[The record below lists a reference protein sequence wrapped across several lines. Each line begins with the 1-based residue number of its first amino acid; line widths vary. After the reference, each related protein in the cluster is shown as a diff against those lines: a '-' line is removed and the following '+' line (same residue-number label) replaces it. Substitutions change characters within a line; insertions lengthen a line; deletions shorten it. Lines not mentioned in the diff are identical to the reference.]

1 MLIGRTSL
9 HKCFSVAT
17 FVLMFVLINFGASPG
32 QSRVDSLV
40 AQAEQ
45 FSGQK
50 GKEYLAVSYINEA
63 IKLQP
68 QREDLYYKR
77 AFILGRA
84 SLYAYAIRDFTR
96 FVGQEKYPHAIRFR
110 GDCYLGMGDYARAAK
125 DYADFVRVA
134 PSDGKVWFYLAE
146 ALTLAGDRQA
156 ALDAIAKGLAAGSHW
171 SPRLRELQET
181 ILMNQTIKP
190 HRPLSN

>member
-1 MLIGRTSL
+1 MLTKATSL
-9 HKCFSVAT
+9 HKSFVAAT
-17 FVLMFVLINFGASPG
+17 AALIIVLIYSGSVLA

-40 AQAEQ
+40 AQAET
-45 FSGQK
+45 FSRQE

-68 QREDLYYKR
+68 QREELYYKR

-96 FVGQEKYPHAIRFR
+96 FVGRKQYPHAIRFR
-110 GDCYLGMGDYARAAK
+110 GDCYVGIGDYANAAK
-125 DYADFVRVA
+125 DYADFVRLA

-146 ALTLAGDRQA
+146 ALALGGNRQA
-156 ALDAIAKGLAAGSHW
+156 ALDAISKGLASGSHW
-171 SPRLRELQET
+171 SDRLRELQED

-190 HRPLSN
+190 HKPLAN